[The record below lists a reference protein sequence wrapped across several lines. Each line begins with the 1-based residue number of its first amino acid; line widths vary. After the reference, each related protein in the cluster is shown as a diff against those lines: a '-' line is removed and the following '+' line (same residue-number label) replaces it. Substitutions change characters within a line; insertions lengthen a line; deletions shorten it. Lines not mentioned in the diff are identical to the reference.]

1 MRAIY
6 VNQFGEPEVLRLVEM
21 PVPLP
26 TAGQILIR
34 VRTIG
39 VNPVET
45 YIRSGNYAR
54 KPALPYTPGSDA
66 AGIVEAVGSEVP
78 AFKPGDRVYTAGTIS
93 GSYAEFAVCEL
104 SQVHPLPA
112 NVSFAQ
118 GAAIGVP
125 YATAYRALIQRGQAR
140 TGETVLIHGASG
152 GVGIAAVQLARAN
165 GLQVLGTAS
174 TQRGRQRIL
183 EQGAHFAFDHGTPD
197 YLDQIKQ
204 ATANRGLDLI
214 LEMLANRNLANDLKL
229 LAPQGRVVVIGSRGR
244 VEIDPRDAMTREAD
258 IRGMVLANTP
268 PEELALI
275 HAALGEGLQNAI
287 LRDSTILQTV
297 VFILPNYFSTY
308 HFFNVY
314 LWAGLSMDGPRRL
327 LSNASHCFTILF
339 VSHLLKMERRVPSN
353 LIAGRHDRSIV
364 VIRSDE
370 VL

>member
-1 MRAIY
+1 MKAIR
-6 VNQFGEPEVLRLVEM
+6 VDQFGEPDVLHLVEL
-21 PVPLP
+21 PVPQP
-26 TAGQILIR
+26 TVGQVLVR
-34 VRTIG
+34 VHAIG

-66 AGIVEAVGSEVP
+66 AGIVEAVGGEVT

-93 GSYAEFAVCEL
+93 GSYAEFTLCNA

-140 TGETVLIHGASG
+140 KGETVLIHGASG

-174 TQRGRQRIL
+174 TERGRQLIL
-183 EQGAHFAFDHGTPD
+183 EQGAHFAFDHGASD
-197 YLDQIKQ
+197 YLEQIKQ

-214 LEMLANRNLANDLKL
+214 LEMLANRNLANDLTL
-229 LAPQGRVVVIGSRGR
+229 LAPQGRVVIIGSRGR
-244 VEIDPRDAMTREAD
+244 VEIDPRDVMMRDAE

-268 PEELALI
+268 PADLALI
-275 HAALGEGLQNAI
+275 HSVLGEGLKNATLRPVIAREFKLAEASLAQVAMTQPGAVGKVI
-287 LRDSTILQTV
+287 LI
-297 VFILPNYFSTY
+297 P
-308 HFFNVY
+308 
-314 LWAGLSMDGPRRL
+314 
-327 LSNASHCFTILF
+327 
-339 VSHLLKMERRVPSN
+339 
-353 LIAGRHDRSIV
+353 
-364 VIRSDE
+364 
-370 VL
+370 